1 MGVVAKFAKT
11 EDSFFRI
18 RSPIAQ
24 LWGKKAGKNGP
35 VSRKL
40 QPTFPK
46 SDRLLC
52 CAWEIGLRIAVK
64 NFLQHFVRVAH
75 GLPATENF
83 FVGENRKIAPY
94 HHAVL

>member
-1 MGVVAKFAKT
+1 MRKRFLDHRQALQRSSRLGACRTLGVEAKFAKT

-46 SDRLLC
+46 SDRLL
-52 CAWEIGLRIAVK
+52 ASTHDSWIGERTA
-64 NFLQHFVRVAH
+64 
-75 GLPATENF
+75 
-83 FVGENRKIAPY
+83 
-94 HHAVL
+94 

>member
-1 MGVVAKFAKT
+1 MGVEAKFAKT

-46 SDRLLC
+46 SDRLLGYRDEWRL
-52 CAWEIGLRIAVK
+52 ADYSPSDIVQ
-64 NFLQHFVRVAH
+64 FL
-75 GLPATENF
+75 LESTKPN
-83 FVGENRKIAPY
+83 
-94 HHAVL
+94 

>member
-1 MGVVAKFAKT
+1 MKLLVDMNLSPRWADVLTNEGIEAAHWSTLAACRTLGVEAKFAKT

-40 QPTFPK
+40 QPTIQSPTG
-46 SDRLLC
+46 C
-52 CAWEIGLRIAVK
+52 
-64 NFLQHFVRVAH
+64 
-75 GLPATENF
+75 
-83 FVGENRKIAPY
+83 
-94 HHAVL
+94 